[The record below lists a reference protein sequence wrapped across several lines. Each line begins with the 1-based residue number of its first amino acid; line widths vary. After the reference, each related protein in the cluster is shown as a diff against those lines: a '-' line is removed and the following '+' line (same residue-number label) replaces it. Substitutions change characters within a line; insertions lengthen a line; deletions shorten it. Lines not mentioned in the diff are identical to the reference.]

1 MNDGPTS
8 RSNAPGPRRSAHGV
22 GLPSRPHVVGLPI
35 EPLAASGLLGIPPT
49 EGVLMHPVTLEVVQL
64 DTVGF
69 SFWKALRKAESPAQ
83 AAERL
88 AKTYNVAPARIA
100 EDLAAFLADLEA
112 QGLVV
117 ECQQAAPVP
126 KAAPPDAEPAPKAV
140 PRVHVTAI
148 LAAHN
153 RRESTVG
160 CLLSLFACVPND
172 CDLTAVLVDDGSTD
186 GTAAAVEALGL
197 PVKVVRGPG
206 HWYWSRSMAE
216 AEKVAERG
224 DPDVI
229 LWLNDDVELDPTA
242 ISRAM
247 EAHRQHP
254 EAILAG
260 ALWSPQR
267 GDVSFTGMQR
277 SLGENGVT
285 TRRIAPSSEPQ
296 PIAIFHG
303 NFVLVPRS
311 ARSTLGPI
319 DGSWPHHYADLDYAE
334 RAGTLGIPIHLLPG
348 LMGVC
353 EPEVAPWL
361 DPDAPWPSR
370 IRALFGRK
378 GWPPMAQ
385 LRFLRRHR
393 RHTRPPTRMRGE
405 LATYGEALT
414 GASVRKPP
422 RPRLLT
428 VTRASRQS
436 RGQDGSATHP
446 LDLSEQARPPESARP
461 TEQWPQQWRPTAAAD
476 LIRLGP
482 PSDGGYVV
490 SRSAVMAA
498 RHLISGG
505 LSDDWAFEAA
515 FRELNQVPITVYDG
529 TMGWTFWVS
538 HAWRGVGSFLQSP
551 SYTTFRDA
559 TRFIDYRRFFTQ
571 PGVLH
576 LARNLTATG
585 AGALSLMQAIDR
597 GPEGDVFVKLDIEG
611 GEYALL
617 GSLLAHR
624 ERITGLVMELHLVG
638 THEAQI
644 SQFTKRL
651 DTHVLTFVRANNAG
665 GVDDSGQ
672 PRILEMTW
680 TRRDLFVAGDPDWAP
695 LRYENVTELPPV
707 GNYQQPNSDHQ
718 VG

>member
-1 MNDGPTS
+1 
-8 RSNAPGPRRSAHGV
+8 
-22 GLPSRPHVVGLPI
+22 
-35 EPLAASGLLGIPPT
+35 
-49 EGVLMHPVTLEVVQL
+49 MHPVTLEVVQL

-69 SFWKALRKAESPAQ
+69 NFWKALRQAESPAQ

-88 AKTYNVAPARIA
+88 AETYNVAPARIA

-112 QGLVV
+112 QGLMV
-117 ECQQAAPVP
+117 ECQQAAPAP
-126 KAAPPDAEPAPKAV
+126 EAAPPDAVPAPEAT
-140 PRVHVTAI
+140 PRVQVTAI

-160 CLLSLFACVPND
+160 CLMSLFACVPND

-186 GTAAAVEALGL
+186 DTAAAVEALGL
-197 PVKVVRGPG
+197 PVKVVHGPG

-216 AEKVAERG
+216 AEMVAERG

-260 ALWSPQR
+260 SLWSPQR

-296 PIAIFHG
+296 TIAIFHG

-311 ARSTLGPI
+311 ARSALGPI

-334 RAGTLGIPIHLLPG
+334 RAGALGIPIYLLPG

-353 EPEVAPWL
+353 EPEVATWL
-361 DPDAPWPSR
+361 DPDAPWLPR

-385 LRFLRRHR
+385 LRFLRRHS
-393 RHTRPPTRMRGE
+393 RHTRPPTRMRDE

-446 LDLSEQARPPESARP
+446 LPHSEQARPPESARP
-461 TEQWPQQWRPTAAAD
+461 TEQRPQQWRPTAAAD
-476 LIRLGP
+476 LVRLGP

-515 FRELNQVPITVYDG
+515 FRERNPVPVTVYDG
-529 TMGWTFWVS
+529 TMGWTFWIS
-538 HAWRGVGSFLQSP
+538 QAWQGILQSP
-551 SYTTFRDA
+551 SGERLRNV
-559 TRFIDYRRFFTQ
+559 TRYLTYRRFFTQ
-571 PGVLH
+571 PGVRH
-576 LARNLTATG
+576 VTRNLTATG
-585 AGALSLMQAIDR
+585 AGASSLVQAIDR
-597 GPEGDVFVKLDIEG
+597 VPEGNVFVKLDIEG

-617 GSLLAHR
+617 GSLLARR
-624 ERITGLVMELHLVG
+624 ERIAGLVMELHLIG

-644 SQFTKRL
+644 WQFIKQL
-651 DTHVLTFVRANNAG
+651 NTHLLTFVRANNAG
-665 GVDDSGQ
+665 GVDGIGR
-672 PRILEMTW
+672 PRIVEMTW
-680 TRRDLFVAGDPDWAP
+680 TRRDLFVAGEPDWAP
-695 LRYENVTELPPV
+695 LTYRNVTHMPQV
-707 GNYQQPNSDHQ
+707 GN
-718 VG
+718 